1 MLFGEHAVLQGYPAL
16 CMAISHRLTVQ
27 LQPNDTKTVNITSAL
42 GNYQEA
48 LGARL
53 PASFKFLN
61 ACLETVRGDL
71 SYGLNITITS
81 DFSDKI
87 GFGSSAAITITSL
100 AGLKTLLGIEV
111 IPHTLFI
118 EARQVIQAVQGHGSG
133 CDAAASLY
141 GGVVYFQPNTLEIE
155 KIPFDHPIT
164 VVNCGYKTPTS
175 EVIKVVMG
183 LSQSNPTLYQR
194 LYKEI
199 GEVSTKARKTLL
211 QGDISSLQKLF
222 RQSQILQNQLGVN
235 TPELQEIIDFLEKQ
249 PTICGAKISGSGL
262 GDCVIGLGTIA
273 KTQQALDFFKKYTAY
288 ATTIT
293 EQGLTIAQS

>member
-1 MLFGEHAVLQGYPAL
+1 
-16 CMAISHRLTVQ
+16 
-27 LQPNDTKTVNITSAL
+27 
-42 GNYQEA
+42 
-48 LGARL
+48 
-53 PASFKFLN
+53 
-61 ACLETVRGDL
+61 
-71 SYGLNITITS
+71 
-81 DFSDKI
+81 
-87 GFGSSAAITITSL
+87 
-100 AGLKTLLGIEV
+100 
-111 IPHTLFI
+111 
-118 EARQVIQAVQGHGSG
+118 
-133 CDAAASLY
+133 
-141 GGVVYFQPNTLEIE
+141 
-155 KIPFDHPIT
+155 
-164 VVNCGYKTPTS
+164 
-175 EVIKVVMG
+175 MG